1 LSGTP
6 QLTGRFLDAVA
17 LAQELQ
23 GGERRSGTGMPF
35 LSHLL
40 VVTGLVIEDGGDEDE
55 AIAALLHDAV
65 EGGGGR
71 PLLKRI
77 ERDFGARVA
86 RIVELLSDTLDGRS
100 ELSWVELKAR
110 YLEQL
115 DACEDEGTLRVALS
129 DKLHNA
135 RSIVR
140 DYRYEGHAI
149 WERFTEKNAQQQLW
163 YSTQLV
169 ELFGRKRPG
178 ALAADLR
185 NAVDELAALI
195 AADQEE
201 TDEPYLPDQPRGSG
215 R

>member
-86 RIVELLSDTLDGRS
+86 GIVELLSDTLDGRS
-100 ELSWVELKAR
+100 ELTWVELKAR

-149 WERFTEKNAQQQLW
+149 WERFTEKTAQQQLW

-169 ELFGRKRPG
+169 ELFARKRPG

-201 TDEPYLPDQPRGSG
+201 ADEPYLPD
-215 R
+215 